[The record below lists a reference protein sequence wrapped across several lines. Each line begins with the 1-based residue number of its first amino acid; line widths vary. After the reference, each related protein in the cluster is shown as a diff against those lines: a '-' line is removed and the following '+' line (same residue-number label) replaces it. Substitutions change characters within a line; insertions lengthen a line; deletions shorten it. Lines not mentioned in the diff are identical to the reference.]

1 MGKENPGGGELSF
14 NSPNTDKMNYWTDKM
29 NMKLN
34 TPGRLQLLCYF
45 ICWFLLFSFLLRV
58 TFFIWQYDE
67 VSWHIISVLRTLLT
81 GLLFDLGSLCFIC
94 IPAVLYYSLVPNRWI
109 GSRADRVMIWFFTSL
124 ILFLLL
130 FVFLAELTFWDE
142 FRSRFNFI
150 AVDYLIY
157 TYEVIAN
164 IRESYP
170 LSLLVSIVVLF
181 TAGSLAFFYHKKAFA
196 QTFTGK
202 FSLTYRL
209 GLLAITTILCAVFAG
224 YIKNSQA
231 EWSGNRYNSE
241 ISKAGIYSFFA
252 AFRNNQMR
260 YPEFYTS
267 INDTTAFRIVNE
279 QLGNT
284 TGRGGNNHFSIRRKI
299 MAGGNGELKKNV
311 VFILVESMSANF
323 MKEFGND
330 KNITPFMDS
339 LAGESIFFTNLYATG
354 TRTVRGMEAV
364 TLCIPPTPGQSIVKR
379 PGNADLFSISTVFK
393 EHGYASGFFYGGDGY
408 FDNMNAF
415 FGGNGFDIYDRGRS
429 SLPSENV
436 SSIRHHIK
444 DREVSFENA
453 WGICDEDIY
462 RKMLTVADDQYAKQ
476 QPFFNFVMT
485 TSNHKPYT
493 YPSGK
498 IDIPSGKG
506 RSGAVKYTDYALKEM
521 FATAKTKP
529 WYPNTVFVII
539 ADHCASSAGKNEIDV
554 ANYHIPAFIVNMP
567 GEQNGKINR
576 LCSQIDLFPTLFSLF
591 HWNYSSNFFGN
602 SITAKNYEERA
613 LIGTYRKLAL
623 MKEDKVMILSD
634 QKKQAF
640 YQWNKDNNL
649 LQPLH
654 MNNPF
659 LYETIAWYQTAD
671 YLFTNKL
678 LK

>member
-1 MGKENPGGGELSF
+1 
-14 NSPNTDKMNYWTDKM
+14 
-29 NMKLN
+29 
-34 TPGRLQLLCYF
+34 
-45 ICWFLLFSFLLRV
+45 
-58 TFFIWQYDE
+58 
-67 VSWHIISVLRTLLT
+67 LRTFLT
-81 GLLFDLGSLCFIC
+81 GLLFDLGSLSFLC
-94 IPAVLYYSLVPNRWI
+94 IPAVLYYTLVPDRWI
-109 GSRADRVMIWFFTSL
+109 GSKADRIMIWFFTSL

-170 LSLLVSIVVLF
+170 LSLLISIVVLF
-181 TAGSLAFFYHKKAFA
+181 TAGSLGFFYYKKAFA
-196 QTFTGK
+196 QTFAGK
-202 FSLTYRL
+202 FSLKYRI
-209 GLLAITTILCAVFAG
+209 GLIALTAVLCSVFVL
-224 YIKNSQA
+224 YLKNSQA
-231 EWSGNRYNSE
+231 EWSDNRYNSE

-267 INDTTAFRIVNE
+267 INDTNAFRIIKEKLNGSSTIAE
-279 QLGNT
+279 SNDL
-284 TGRGGNNHFSIRRKI
+284 SIRRKI
-299 MAGGNGELKKNV
+299 LVETANQELKKNV

-339 LAGESIFFTNLYATG
+339 LAQESIFFTDLYATG

-379 PGNADLFSISTVFK
+379 PANGDLFSISTVFR
-393 EHGYASGFFYGGDGY
+393 EHGYAPGFFYGGDGY

-415 FGGNGFDIYDRGRS
+415 FGGNGFSIYDRGRS

-462 RKMLTVADDQYAKQ
+462 SKMLSVADQQYANH

-498 IDIPSGKG
+498 IDIPSGTG
-506 RSGAVKYTDYALKEM
+506 RNGAVKYTDYALKEM
-521 FATAKTKP
+521 FAKAKIKP
-529 WYPNTVFVII
+529 WYTNTVFVII

-567 GEQNGKINR
+567 GGESRKISQ

-591 HWNYSSNFFGN
+591 HWNYISNFFGN
-602 SITAKNYEERA
+602 SVTAKNYEERA
-613 LIGTYRKLAL
+613 LMGTYRKLAL

-640 YQWNKDNNL
+640 YHWNKENNL
-649 LQPLH
+649 LQPMP
-654 MNNPF
+654 MNQPF
-659 LYETIAWYQTAD
+659 LKETIAWYQTAD
-671 YLFTNKL
+671 YLFTHKL